1 MDQQRKIFASVFCM
15 EVPLHLWEQQMD
27 EHRMPALLL
36 TGLTGCI
43 WWVSL
48 YAMSVRAH
56 RRIALPLLV
65 VTTTMVAAAGAQA
78 PRDPWLLAAAVIMAI
93 GVLLTTRASLQ
104 LTRAVEALSLGIL
117 ALAVIM
123 MSTAWQLPPQV
134 GAIRWTLLAL
144 STATTAV
151 ALGLI
156 FFRGVITPFLYAWSI
171 GFGAVAVVIA
181 VDPFA
186 QSLNAEP
193 VGVLSLLECGF
204 TAVCARCHQR
214 RISLNAL
221 LLPVGGGLVGALVGV
236 WSHNLLIMGLLSV
249 GGAAAGIAANRVGTP
264 PSARL
269 SRAALLL
276 GFAYTLGGAHFYLAG
291 QLIAAM
297 FCGFVGL
304 AFTWFAYSTSVMSAQ
319 ELRAWS

>member
-104 LTRAVEALSLGIL
+104 LTRAVEALSLMGAQRTGL
-117 ALAVIM
+117 CQSAVR
-123 MSTAWQLPPQV
+123 A
-134 GAIRWTLLAL
+134 A
-144 STATTAV
+144 
-151 ALGLI
+151 
-156 FFRGVITPFLYAWSI
+156 
-171 GFGAVAVVIA
+171 GAVNTV
-181 VDPFA
+181 
-186 QSLNAEP
+186 
-193 VGVLSLLECGF
+193 
-204 TAVCARCHQR
+204 
-214 RISLNAL
+214 
-221 LLPVGGGLVGALVGV
+221 
-236 WSHNLLIMGLLSV
+236 
-249 GGAAAGIAANRVGTP
+249 
-264 PSARL
+264 
-269 SRAALLL
+269 
-276 GFAYTLGGAHFYLAG
+276 
-291 QLIAAM
+291 
-297 FCGFVGL
+297 
-304 AFTWFAYSTSVMSAQ
+304 
-319 ELRAWS
+319 